1 MANLDAGKIFEE
13 IKEVV
18 AKGDL
23 NKAKSLLEAHKDD
36 LGPLFEQAKGLIG
49 DQADNAEGLLNKV
62 KGFFDK
68 K

>member
-1 MANLDAGKIFEE
+1 MDAGKIFEE

-18 AKGDL
+18 AKGDFDQA
-23 NKAKSLLEAHKDD
+23 KALLESHKDD
-36 LGPLFEQAKGLIG
+36 LGPLFDQGKALLSN
-49 DQADNAEGLLNKV
+49 QADNAEGLLNKV